1 MPRQNRKK
9 EILTALLKVLAS
21 SRSSHVSTA
30 QLALEIGISEA
41 ALYRHFP
48 SKIKIYES
56 LLRQE
61 EENLLQEITNS
72 NADKI
77 HNDVTARCRH
87 TILIFFL
94 YIEANPGLAN
104 LLISNDLSRSED
116 KISRRAHR
124 IFRRLEGVLKEH
136 YFEKRLDA
144 SNQTESSAEVRI
156 EFLIRMIKGY
166 LLDFTDSNFKL
177 KPSERIALDWFLIEP
192 ILIQE
197 RGGIDDPRQSQEQ

>member
-9 EILTALLKVLAS
+9 EILITLLNILAS

-30 QLALEIGISEA
+30 QLASEIGISEA

-61 EENLLQEITNS
+61 EENLLQEITKSDTN
-72 NADKI
+72 KI

-87 TILIFFL
+87 TILIFFRYL
-94 YIEANPGLAN
+94 EANPGLAN
-104 LLISNDLSRSED
+104 LLVSNNLNRSED
-116 KISRRAHR
+116 KISRRAQR
-124 IFRRLEGVLKEH
+124 IFRRLEGALKEH
-136 YFEKRLDA
+136 YFEKRLSA
-144 SNQTESSAEVRI
+144 SNQTESSTDVRI

-166 LLDFTDSNFKL
+166 LLDFADSNFKSN
-177 KPSERIALDWFLIEP
+177 PSERIALDWFLIEQ
-192 ILIQE
+192 IIIQD
-197 RGGIDDPRQSQEQ
+197 RGGRDDPRQSQEQ

>member
-9 EILTALLKVLAS
+9 EIITTLLKILAS
-21 SRSSHVSTA
+21 SRNSHVSTA

-61 EENLLQEITNS
+61 EENLLREITKS

-77 HNDVTARCRH
+77 HNDITARFRH
-87 TILIFFL
+87 TIMIFFHYL
-94 YIEANPGLAN
+94 EANPGLAN
-104 LLISNDLSRSED
+104 LLISNDLYRSED

-136 YFEKRLDA
+136 YFEKRFDA
-144 SNQTESSAEVRI
+144 SDQPESSADVRI

-166 LLDFTDSNFKL
+166 LLDFADSNFKST
-177 KPSERIALDWFLIEP
+177 PSERIALDWFLIEQ
-192 ILIQE
+192 IIIQG
-197 RGGIDDPRQSQEQ
+197 RGGKEDPRQSQEQ

>member
-9 EILTALLKVLAS
+9 EIITTLLKILAS
-21 SRSSHVSTA
+21 SRNSHVSTA

-61 EENLLQEITNS
+61 EENLLREITKS

-77 HNDVTARCRH
+77 HSDVTARCRS
-87 TILIFFL
+87 TILIFFRYL
-94 YIEANPGLAN
+94 EANPGLAN
-104 LLISNDLSRSED
+104 LLISNDISRSED

-136 YFEKRLDA
+136 YFGNRLDA
-144 SNQTESSAEVRI
+144 SDQSESSADVRI

-166 LLDFTDSNFKL
+166 LLDFADSKFKS
-177 KPSERIALDWFLIEP
+177 KPSDRIVLDWFLIEQIIIP
-192 ILIQE
+192 D
-197 RGGIDDPRQSQEQ
+197 RGGKGDPRQSREQ

>member
-9 EILTALLKVLAS
+9 EIITTLLKILAS
-21 SRSSHVSTA
+21 SRNSHVSTA

-61 EENLLQEITNS
+61 EENLLREITKS

-77 HNDVTARCRH
+77 HNDVTTRFRH
-87 TILIFFL
+87 TIMIFFHYL
-94 YIEANPGLAN
+94 EANPGLAN
-104 LLISNDLSRSED
+104 LLISSDISRSED

-144 SNQTESSAEVRI
+144 SDQPESSADVRI

-166 LLDFTDSNFKL
+166 LLDFADSNFKS
-177 KPSERIALDWFLIEP
+177 KPSERLTIDWFLIEQ
-192 ILIQE
+192 LIIQD
-197 RGGIDDPRQSQEQ
+197 RGGKDDPRQSQEQ

>member
-9 EILTALLKVLAS
+9 EIITTLLKILAS
-21 SRSSHVSTA
+21 SRNSHVSTA

-61 EENLLQEITNS
+61 EENLLREITKS

-77 HNDVTARCRH
+77 HNDVTTRFRH
-87 TILIFFL
+87 TIMIFFHYL
-94 YIEANPGLAN
+94 EANPGLAN
-104 LLISNDLSRSED
+104 LLISSDISRSED

-144 SNQTESSAEVRI
+144 SRQSESSADVRI
-156 EFLIRMIKGY
+156 KFLIRMIKGY
-166 LLDFTDSNFKL
+166 LLDFADSNFKS
-177 KPSERIALDWFLIEP
+177 KPSDRITIDWFLIEQ
-192 ILIQE
+192 LIIQD
-197 RGGIDDPRQSQEQ
+197 RGGKDDPRQSQEQ

>member
-1 MPRQNRKK
+1 
-9 EILTALLKVLAS
+9 
-21 SRSSHVSTA
+21 
-30 QLALEIGISEA
+30 LEIGISEA

-61 EENLLQEITNS
+61 EENLLQEITKS

-77 HNDVTARCRH
+77 NSDVAARCRH
-87 TILIFFL
+87 TILIFFRYL
-94 YIEANPGLAN
+94 EANPGLAN
-104 LLISNDLSRSED
+104 LLTSNDLNRSEA

-144 SNQTESSAEVRI
+144 SNQPESSAELRI
-156 EFLIRMIKGY
+156 EFLIRMIRGY
-166 LLDFTDSNFKL
+166 LLDFADSNFKS
-177 KPSERIALDWFLIEP
+177 KPSERIAVDWFLIEQ
-192 ILIQE
+192 IIIQG
-197 RGGIDDPRQSQEQ
+197 RGGKDDHLQSQEQ

>member
-9 EILTALLKVLAS
+9 EILAALLKILAS

-61 EENLLQEITNS
+61 EENLLQEITKS
-72 NADKI
+72 NTDKI
-77 HNDVTARCRH
+77 HSDVTARCRN
-87 TILIFFL
+87 TILVFFRYL
-94 YIEANPGLAN
+94 EANPGLAN
-104 LLISNDLSRSED
+104 LLTSNDLNRRED

-144 SNQTESSAEVRI
+144 SNQPESSADLRI
-156 EFLIRMIKGY
+156 EFLIRMIRGY
-166 LLDFTDSNFKL
+166 LLDFADSNFKS
-177 KPSERIALDWFLIEP
+177 KPSDRIAVDWFLIEQ
-192 ILIQE
+192 IIIKS
-197 RGGIDDPRQSQEQ
+197 RGGKDDHLQSQEQ

>member
-1 MPRQNRKK
+1 MTRRNRKK
-9 EILTALLKVLAS
+9 EILTTLLKILAS
-21 SRSSHVSTA
+21 SRNSHVSTA

-61 EENLLQEITNS
+61 EENLLQEITKSNS
-72 NADKI
+72 DKI
-77 HNDVTARCRH
+77 NNHVTARCRH
-87 TILIFFL
+87 TILIFFHYL
-94 YIEANPGLAN
+94 EANPGLAN
-104 LLISNDLSRSED
+104 LLISNDLNRSED

-144 SNQTESSAEVRI
+144 SNQPESSTDVRI

-166 LLDFTDSNFKL
+166 LLDFADSNFKSN
-177 KPSERIALDWFLIEP
+177 PSERIALDWFLIEQ
-192 ILIQE
+192 IITQD
-197 RGGIDDPRQSQEQ
+197 RGGKDDPRQSQEQ

>member
-9 EILTALLKVLAS
+9 EIITTLLKILAS
-21 SRSSHVSTA
+21 SRNSHVSTA

-61 EENLLQEITNS
+61 EENLLQEITKSDTN
-72 NADKI
+72 KI

-87 TILIFFL
+87 TILIFFRYL
-94 YIEANPGLAN
+94 EANPGLAN
-104 LLISNDLSRSED
+104 LLISSDISRSED

-144 SNQTESSAEVRI
+144 SDQPESSADVRI

-166 LLDFTDSNFKL
+166 LLDFADSNFKS
-177 KPSERIALDWFLIEP
+177 KPSERLTIDWFLIEQ
-192 ILIQE
+192 LIIQD
-197 RGGIDDPRQSQEQ
+197 RGGKDDPRQSQEQ

>member
-9 EILTALLKVLAS
+9 EIITTLLKILAS
-21 SRSSHVSTA
+21 SRNSHVSTA

-61 EENLLQEITNS
+61 EENLLREITKS

-77 HNDVTARCRH
+77 HNDVTTRFRH
-87 TILIFFL
+87 TIMIFFHYL
-94 YIEANPGLAN
+94 EANPGLAN
-104 LLISNDLSRSED
+104 LLISSDISRSED

-144 SNQTESSAEVRI
+144 SDQSESSADVRI

-166 LLDFTDSNFKL
+166 LLDFADSNFKS
-177 KPSERIALDWFLIEP
+177 KPSERLTIDWFLIEP
-192 ILIQE
+192 LIIQD
-197 RGGIDDPRQSQEQ
+197 RGGKDDPRQSQEQ

>member
-124 IFRRLEGVLKEH
+124 IFRRLEGVLKDH
-136 YFEKRLDA
+136 YVEKRLDA

>member
-9 EILTALLKVLAS
+9 EILTTLLKILAS
-21 SRSSHVSTA
+21 SRSSNVSTA

-136 YFEKRLDA
+136 YFENEYKCNRTLAADK
-144 SNQTESSAEVRI
+144 TV
-156 EFLIRMIKGY
+156 
-166 LLDFTDSNFKL
+166 
-177 KPSERIALDWFLIEP
+177 ALF
-192 ILIQE
+192 
-197 RGGIDDPRQSQEQ
+197 

>member
-124 IFRRLEGVLKEH
+124 IFRRLGGVLKEH

>member
-9 EILTALLKVLAS
+9 EIITTLLKILAS
-21 SRSSHVSTA
+21 SRNSHVSTA

-61 EENLLQEITNS
+61 EENLLREIS
-72 NADKI
+72 KSDADKI
-77 HNDVTARCRH
+77 HNDVTARFRH
-87 TILIFFL
+87 TIMIFFHYL
-94 YIEANPGLAN
+94 EANPGLAN
-104 LLISNDLSRSED
+104 LLISNDLYRSED

-136 YFEKRLDA
+136 YFEKRLNA
-144 SNQTESSAEVRI
+144 SDQSESYADVRI

-166 LLDFTDSNFKL
+166 LLDFADSNFKS
-177 KPSERIALDWFLIEP
+177 KPSDRIALDWFLIE
-192 ILIQE
+192 LIIVQD
-197 RGGIDDPRQSQEQ
+197 RGGKDNPCQAQEQ

>member
-9 EILTALLKVLAS
+9 EILTTLLKILAS
-21 SRSSHVSTA
+21 SRGSNVSTA

-61 EENLLQEITNS
+61 EENLLQEITMS
-72 NADKI
+72 NPDKI
-77 HNDVTARCRH
+77 QSDVIARCRH
-87 TILIFFL
+87 TILIFFRYL
-94 YIEANPGLAN
+94 EANPGLAN
-104 LLISNDLSRSED
+104 LLISTDISRSED

-144 SNQTESSAEVRI
+144 SDQSESSADVRI

-166 LLDFTDSNFKL
+166 LLDFADSNFKS
-177 KPSERIALDWFLIEP
+177 KPSDRIALDWFLIE
-192 ILIQE
+192 LIIVQR
-197 RGGIDDPRQSQEQ
+197 RGGKDGPCQSQEQ

>member
-9 EILTALLKVLAS
+9 EILTALLKILAS

-61 EENLLQEITNS
+61 EENLLQEITKS

-77 HNDVTARCRH
+77 HGDVTARCRH
-87 TILIFFL
+87 TILIFFRYL
-94 YIEANPGLAN
+94 EANPGLAN
-104 LLISNDLSRSED
+104 LLISSDISRSDD

-144 SNQTESSAEVRI
+144 SNQPESSTDVRI

-166 LLDFTDSNFKL
+166 LLDFADSNFKS
-177 KPSERIALDWFLIEP
+177 KPSERIALDWFLIEQ
-192 ILIQE
+192 IIIQD
-197 RGGIDDPRQSQEQ
+197 RGGKDDSRQSQEQ

>member
-9 EILTALLKVLAS
+9 EILITLLKILAS
-21 SRSSHVSTA
+21 SRSSQVSTA
-30 QLALEIGISEA
+30 QLSSEIGISEA

-61 EENLLQEITNS
+61 EENLLQEITKG
-72 NADKI
+72 NANKI
-77 HNDVTARCRH
+77 HRDVPARCRH
-87 TILIFFL
+87 TILIFFRYL
-94 YIEANPGLAN
+94 EANPGLAN
-104 LLISNDLSRSED
+104 LLISNDLNRSEE

-136 YFEKRLDA
+136 YLEKRLDL
-144 SNQTESSAEVRI
+144 SNQPESSTDVKI

-166 LLDFTDSNFKL
+166 LLDFADSNFKS
-177 KPSERIALDWFLIEP
+177 KPSERLALDWFLIEQ
-192 ILIQE
+192 IIIQN
-197 RGGIDDPRQSQEQ
+197 RVTKDDPRRFQEQ

>member
-1 MPRQNRKK
+1 MLRRNRKK
-9 EILTALLKVLAS
+9 EILTALSKILAS
-21 SRSSHVSTA
+21 SRSSHVYTA

-61 EENLLQEITNS
+61 EENLLREISKS

-77 HNDVTARCRH
+77 HRDVKGHCRR
-87 TILIFFL
+87 TILIFFRYL
-94 YIEANPGLAN
+94 EANPGLAN
-104 LLISNDLSRSED
+104 LLISSDISRSED

-177 KPSERIALDWFLIEP
+177 KPSERIALDWFLIEQ
-192 ILIQE
+192 IIIQD
-197 RGGIDDPRQSQEQ
+197 RGGKDDPRQSQEQ

>member
-1 MPRQNRKK
+1 MPKRNRKK
-9 EILTALLKVLAS
+9 EILTTLLKILAS
-21 SRSSHVSTA
+21 SRSTHVSTA

-61 EENLLQEITNS
+61 EENLLQEITKS

-77 HNDVTARCRH
+77 HSDVTAHCRH
-87 TILIFFL
+87 TILIFFRYL
-94 YIEANPGLAN
+94 EANPGLAN
-104 LLISNDLSRSED
+104 LLISNDLNRSED

-144 SNQTESSAEVRI
+144 SNQPESSSDVRI

-166 LLDFTDSNFKL
+166 LLDFADSNFKS
-177 KPSERIALDWFLIEP
+177 KPSERIALDWFLIEQ
-192 ILIQE
+192 IIVQ
-197 RGGIDDPRQSQEQ
+197 GCGVKDAPRQSQEQ

>member
-9 EILTALLKVLAS
+9 EILTALLKILAS
-21 SRSSHVSTA
+21 SRSIRVSTA

-61 EENLLQEITNS
+61 EENLLQEISKS

-77 HNDVTARCRH
+77 HRDVTGHCRR
-87 TILIFFL
+87 TILIFFRYL
-94 YIEANPGLAN
+94 EANPGLAN
-104 LLISNDLSRSED
+104 LLISNDLNKNED
-116 KISRRAHR
+116 TISRRAHR

-144 SNQTESSAEVRI
+144 LNQPESSADMRI
-156 EFLIRMIKGY
+156 EFLIRIIKGY
-166 LLDFTDSNFKL
+166 LLDFADSNFKS
-177 KPSERIALDWFLIEP
+177 KPSERIALDWFLIEQ
-192 ILIQE
+192 IIIQD
-197 RGGIDDPRQSQEQ
+197 RGGKDDSRQSQEQ

>member
-9 EILTALLKVLAS
+9 EILTTLLKILAS

-61 EENLLQEITNS
+61 EENLLQEITRS
-72 NADKI
+72 NADEI
-77 HNDVTARCRH
+77 HSDVTARSRH
-87 TILIFFL
+87 TILIFFRYL
-94 YIEANPGLAN
+94 EANPGLAN
-104 LLISNDLSRSED
+104 LLVSSDLNRSED

-144 SNQTESSAEVRI
+144 SNQPESSADVRI

-166 LLDFTDSNFKL
+166 LLDFADSNFKS
-177 KPSERIALDWFLIEP
+177 KPSDRIALDWFLIE
-192 ILIQE
+192 LIIVQR
-197 RGGIDDPRQSQEQ
+197 RGGKDGPCQSQEQ

>member
-9 EILTALLKVLAS
+9 EILTALLKILAS
-21 SRSSHVSTA
+21 SRSSQVSTA

-61 EENLLQEITNS
+61 EENLLQEITKS

-77 HNDVTARCRH
+77 HCDVTARCRH
-87 TILIFFL
+87 TILIFFRYL
-94 YIEANPGLAN
+94 EANPGLAN
-104 LLISNDLSRSED
+104 LLISNDLHRSED

-136 YFEKRLDA
+136 YFEKTLDA
-144 SNQTESSAEVRI
+144 VNQPESSSDVRI

-166 LLDFTDSNFKL
+166 LLDFADSNFKSN
-177 KPSERIALDWFLIEP
+177 PSERIALDWFLIEQ
-192 ILIQE
+192 IIIQD
-197 RGGIDDPRQSQEQ
+197 RGGEEDPRQSQEQ

>member
-9 EILTALLKVLAS
+9 EILTALLKILAS
-21 SRSSHVSTA
+21 SRSIRVSTA

-61 EENLLQEITNS
+61 EENLLQEISKS

-77 HNDVTARCRH
+77 HRDVTGHCRR
-87 TILIFFL
+87 TILIFFRYL
-94 YIEANPGLAN
+94 EANPGLAN
-104 LLISNDLSRSED
+104 LLISNDLNKNED
-116 KISRRAHR
+116 TINRRAHR
-124 IFRRLEGVLKEH
+124 IFRRLEGVLREH

-144 SNQTESSAEVRI
+144 LNQPESSADVRI
-156 EFLIRMIKGY
+156 EFLIRIIKGY
-166 LLDFTDSNFKL
+166 LLDFADSNFKS
-177 KPSERIALDWFLIEP
+177 KPSERIALDWFLIEQ
-192 ILIQE
+192 IIIQD
-197 RGGIDDPRQSQEQ
+197 RGGKDDSRQSQEQ

>member
-9 EILTALLKVLAS
+9 EILTTLLKILAS
-21 SRSSHVSTA
+21 SRGSNVSTA

-61 EENLLQEITNS
+61 EENLLQEITMS
-72 NADKI
+72 NPDKI
-77 HNDVTARCRH
+77 QSDVTARCRH
-87 TILIFFL
+87 TILIFFRYL
-94 YIEANPGLAN
+94 EANPGLAN
-104 LLISNDLSRSED
+104 LLISTDISRSED

-144 SNQTESSAEVRI
+144 SDQSESSADVRI

-166 LLDFTDSNFKL
+166 LLDFADSNFKS
-177 KPSERIALDWFLIEP
+177 KPSDRIALDWFLIE
-192 ILIQE
+192 LIIVQR
-197 RGGIDDPRQSQEQ
+197 RGGKDGPCQSQEQ

>member
-9 EILTALLKVLAS
+9 EILTTLLKILAS
-21 SRSSHVSTA
+21 SRSSHVSTS

-61 EENLLQEITNS
+61 EENLLQEITKS
-72 NADKI
+72 NADKT
-77 HNDVTARCRH
+77 HSDVTASCRH
-87 TILIFFL
+87 TILIFFRYL
-94 YIEANPGLAN
+94 EANPGLAN
-104 LLISNDLSRSED
+104 LLISNDISRSED
-116 KISRRAHR
+116 KISRRAQR

-144 SNQTESSAEVRI
+144 SRQSESSADVRI
-156 EFLIRMIKGY
+156 KFLIRMIKGY
-166 LLDFTDSNFKL
+166 LLDFADSNFKS
-177 KPSERIALDWFLIEP
+177 KPSDRIALDWFLIE
-192 ILIQE
+192 LIIIQD
-197 RGGIDDPRQSQEQ
+197 RGGKEDPCQSQEQ

>member
-9 EILTALLKVLAS
+9 EIITTLLKILAS
-21 SRSSHVSTA
+21 SRNSHVSTA

-61 EENLLQEITNS
+61 EENLLREITKS

-77 HNDVTARCRH
+77 HNDVTTRFRH
-87 TILIFFL
+87 TIMIFFHYL
-94 YIEANPGLAN
+94 EANPGLAN
-104 LLISNDLSRSED
+104 LLISSDISRSED

-144 SNQTESSAEVRI
+144 SNQPESSADVRI

-166 LLDFTDSNFKL
+166 LLDFADSNFKS
-177 KPSERIALDWFLIEP
+177 KPSERLTIDWFLIEQ
-192 ILIQE
+192 LIIQD
-197 RGGIDDPRQSQEQ
+197 RVGKDDPRQSQEQ

>member
-9 EILTALLKVLAS
+9 EILTALLKILAS

-61 EENLLQEITNS
+61 EENLLQEITKG

-77 HNDVTARCRH
+77 QIDVPARFHH
-87 TILIFFL
+87 TILIFFRYL
-94 YIEANPGLAN
+94 EANPGLAN
-104 LLISNDLSRSED
+104 LLISNDLNRSEE
-116 KISRRAHR
+116 KISRRAQR
-124 IFRRLEGVLKEH
+124 IFRRLGGALKEH
-136 YFEKRLDA
+136 YFEKRIDL
-144 SNQTESSAEVRI
+144 SSQPANSADVRI

-166 LLDFTDSNFKL
+166 LLDFADSNFKS
-177 KPSERIALDWFLIEP
+177 KPSERLALDWFLIEQ
-192 ILIQE
+192 IIIQD
-197 RGGIDDPRQSQEQ
+197 RVTKDDPRQFQEQ

>member
-9 EILTALLKVLAS
+9 EIITTLLKILAS
-21 SRSSHVSTA
+21 SRNSHVSTA

-61 EENLLQEITNS
+61 EENLLREITKS

-77 HNDVTARCRH
+77 HNDVTLRCRH
-87 TILIFFL
+87 TILIFFRYL
-94 YIEANPGLAN
+94 EANPGLAN
-104 LLISNDLSRSED
+104 LLISNDLYRSED

-124 IFRRLEGVLKEH
+124 IFRRLEGVLREH

-144 SNQTESSAEVRI
+144 SDQPESSAEVRI

-166 LLDFTDSNFKL
+166 LLDFADSNFKSN
-177 KPSERIALDWFLIEP
+177 PSERIALDWFLIEQ
-192 ILIQE
+192 IIIQD
-197 RGGIDDPRQSQEQ
+197 RGGRGDPRQSQEQ

>member
-9 EILTALLKVLAS
+9 DILTALLKILAS
-21 SRSSHVSTA
+21 SRNSHVSTA

-61 EENLLQEITNS
+61 EENLLREITKS

-77 HNDVTARCRH
+77 HNDVTARFRH
-87 TILIFFL
+87 TIMIFFHYL
-94 YIEANPGLAN
+94 EANPGLAN
-104 LLISNDLSRSED
+104 LLISNDLYRSED

-144 SNQTESSAEVRI
+144 SNQPESSAGVRI

-166 LLDFTDSNFKL
+166 LLDFTDSNFKS
-177 KPSERIALDWFLIEP
+177 KPSERIALDWFLIEQ
-192 ILIQE
+192 LIIQG
-197 RGGIDDPRQSQEQ
+197 RGEKDDPCQSQKQ